1 MGRKKFF
8 DRINGLIFLGK
19 WKKTPRC
26 FEASLKKVGLS
37 RFKSVYSTGWSAWI
51 ENIRLIISR

>member
-1 MGRKKFF
+1 MSRKNYF

-26 FEASLKKVGLS
+26 FEMLLKNVGFGWEIL
-37 RFKSVYSTGWSAWI
+37 RIGALEGRKSV
-51 ENIRLIISR
+51 R